1 MDPTQL
7 LSQAQPF
14 RGARPLWLAAG
25 LSLGL
30 ALLSSPALA
39 GQQLAPRQMGSDNYA
54 ENFTF
59 VADLSDGGYA
69 WAQLSVSNIGPGS
82 GNAACRV
89 MVVRPGKKAW
99 TAMQRFDRDE
109 WRHDPAS
116 DTLSVG
122 PCSASAGG
130 QVSVKAALDG
140 GLVELRYSAS
150 LSPQTPH
157 PAISVGGD
165 RHATSLLLPFASV
178 SASVQLPGGAAVAAT
193 GGGYADHSR
202 STVPPRQLAKRWVRF
217 RALRGPTKL
226 LLLTREDQQGR
237 LEPAWLQP
245 QGKPAQRLERQ
256 SVTRAGSKKAPTWS
270 IELVAG
276 ERKYLMESKSLLV
289 RSAPLEDLSAVLA
302 AVLRPIFGS
311 PVTFVHRAV
320 LRSEGEPDIPGILEV
335 SEEG

>member
-1 MDPTQL
+1 MNTQ
-7 LSQAQPF
+7 
-14 RGARPLWLAAG
+14 GATRTTAWIAAG
-25 LSLGL
+25 WSLAS
-30 ALLSSPALA
+30 ALYSPPALA
-39 GQQLAPRQMGSDNYA
+39 GQQLAPRVTSSDTYA

-59 VADLSDGGYA
+59 VADLADGGYA

-82 GNAACRV
+82 GNAACRA
-89 MVVRPGKKAW
+89 MVVRPGRKAW

-116 DTLSVG
+116 DTLVVG
-122 PCSASAGG
+122 PCSASSGA
-130 QVSVKAALDG
+130 QTSVRVPLDG

-150 LSPQTPH
+150 ISPQNPH
-157 PAISVGGD
+157 AAIAVGGD
-165 RHATSLLLPFASV
+165 RHATTLLLPFAQL
-178 SASVQLPGGAAVAAT
+178 AATVQLPGAT
-193 GGGYADHSR
+193 PVSASGGGYADHSR

-245 QGKPAQRLERQ
+245 QGKALQRVDRQ
-256 SVTRAGSKKAPTWS
+256 TVQRGGSKKAPMWS
-270 IELVAG
+270 IELVSG
-276 ERKYLMESKSLLV
+276 DRKYTLVSKTLLV

-311 PVTFVHRAV
+311 PVTFVHRATLQV
-320 LRSEGEPDIPGILEV
+320 EGEAEIPGILEV